1 MYAEERQTHIV
12 EVARSEGRVENI
24 DLARRLGVTP
34 ETVRRDLS
42 TLERRGVVRRVHGGA
57 IPVERLGFEPA
68 VAERSLVHRE
78 EKGRI
83 AEAALEEVPE
93 EGAILLDS
101 GTTTAQLAER
111 LPAGRE
117 LTVITNSLL
126 IASALA
132 GRPGLTVLTLG
143 GRVRGRTFA
152 AVDVWAL
159 RTLEQIFVDV
169 AFIGAN
175 GISVKGG
182 LTTPDPAEAEVKRTM
197 IARARRAI
205 VLADHTKFES
215 DHLVRFGELDDI
227 DLVIS
232 DGDLDSSIA
241 SAIHERGPQV
251 VLA

>member
-1 MYAEERQTHIV
+1 MYAEERQTRIA

-24 DLARRLGVTP
+24 DLAARLGVTP

-68 VAERSLVHRE
+68 VAERSLAHRE
-78 EKGRI
+78 EKDRI
-83 AEAALEEVPE
+83 AELALEEVPD

-111 LPAGRE
+111 LPADRQ

-126 IASALA
+126 IASSLA
-132 GRPGLTVLTLG
+132 GRPGLTLHLLG

-175 GISVKGG
+175 GVSVRGG

-197 IARARRAI
+197 IARARRAV

-227 DLVIS
+227 DLVIT
-232 DGDLDSSIA
+232 DRDLDGSIA

-251 VLA
+251 VFA

>member
-1 MYAEERQTHIV
+1 MYAEERQTHIA

-24 DLARRLGVTP
+24 DLAARLGVTP

-68 VAERSLVHRE
+68 VAERSLAHRE
-78 EKGRI
+78 EKNRI
-83 AEAALEEVPE
+83 ADLALEEVPE

-111 LPAGRE
+111 LPAERQ

-132 GRPGLTVLTLG
+132 GRSGLTLHLLG

-175 GISVKGG
+175 GVSAKGG

-197 IARARRAI
+197 IARSRRAV

-215 DHLVRFGELDDI
+215 DHLVRFGELEDI
-227 DLVIS
+227 DLVIT
-232 DGDLDSSIA
+232 DRDLDGSIA

-251 VLA
+251 VFA

>member
-1 MYAEERQTHIV
+1 MYAEERQAHIA
-12 EVARSEGRVENI
+12 EVARSEGRVENL
-24 DLARRLGVTP
+24 DLAARLGVTP

-68 VAERSLVHRE
+68 VAERSLAHRE

-83 AEAALEEVPE
+83 AERALEEVPE

-111 LPAGRE
+111 LPADRQ

-132 GRPGLTVLTLG
+132 GRSGLTLHLLG

-175 GISVKGG
+175 GVSAKGG

-197 IARARRAI
+197 IARSRRAI

-227 DLVIS
+227 DLVIT
-232 DGDLDSSIA
+232 DRDLDASIA

-251 VLA
+251 VFA

>member
-1 MYAEERQTHIV
+1 MYAEERQAHIA
-12 EVARSEGRVENI
+12 EVARSEGRVENL
-24 DLARRLGVTP
+24 DLAARLGVTP

-68 VAERSLVHRE
+68 VAERSLAHRE

-83 AEAALEEVPE
+83 AERALEEVPE

-111 LPAGRE
+111 LPADRQ

-132 GRPGLTVLTLG
+132 GRSGLTLHLIG

-169 AFIGAN
+169 AFIGTN
-175 GISVKGG
+175 GVSAKGG
-182 LTTPDPAEAEVKRTM
+182 LTTPDPAEGEVKRTM
-197 IARARRAI
+197 IARSRRAV

-227 DLVIS
+227 DLVIT
-232 DGDLDSSIA
+232 DRDLDGSIA

-251 VLA
+251 VFA

>member
-1 MYAEERQTHIV
+1 MYAEERQAHIA

-24 DLARRLGVTP
+24 DLAARLGVTP

-68 VAERSLVHRE
+68 VAERSLAHRE
-78 EKGRI
+78 EKDRI
-83 AEAALEEVPE
+83 AELALEEVPE

-111 LPAGRE
+111 LPADRQ

-132 GRPGLTVLTLG
+132 GRSGLTLHLLG

-175 GISVKGG
+175 GVSAKGG

-197 IARARRAI
+197 IARSRRAI

-227 DLVIS
+227 DLVIT
-232 DGDLDSSIA
+232 DRDLDASIA

-251 VLA
+251 VFA